1 MSVKLKDIVKET
13 GLSMSTV
20 SNVLN
25 GRPGFSASTQ
35 QRVHQVARELGYM
48 PNHLSRA
55 LAGGASMS
63 IGLMGVT
70 LKTPVRL
77 VQIRQIEK
85 LAKADNYHIYLVANE
100 GLMSEADLQQTI
112 EDLLARRVDG
122 LIICD
127 LLQLPEPVMDTLK
140 NCGKPV
146 VFMEYLPQDVS
157 FGVKMDNTQAVRD
170 AMTHLREL
178 GHKSVFYLGA
188 RFDQLVPQLKLDLY
202 RQEAAFAGLELIESP
217 AWYLE
222 ACGVR
227 DDFSGA
233 AYELTRQV
241 LQYVRPSAI
250 ACISDETAIGAISAI
265 VQAGLSVPGDISV
278 IGFDDWQISRFINP
292 ALTTISQPVQQS
304 GQLAYEILSGLFK
317 HPDTPQD
324 IRRLDCRFVPR
335 ASTGPASP
343 QATSASNL
351 KKSLQSH
358 QPIRIGQA
366 TQSSGYDHEQAT

>member
-112 EDLLARRVDG
+112 QDLLARRVDG

-127 LLQLPEPVMDTLK
+127 LLQLPESVMDTLK

-178 GHKSVFYLGA
+178 GHKSVLYLGA

-202 RQEAAFAGLELIESP
+202 RQEAAYAGLELIEPP

-317 HPDTPQD
+317 HPDTPRD
-324 IRRLDCRFVPR
+324 IRRLDCRYVPR
-335 ASTGPASP
+335 ASTGPASL
-343 QATSASNL
+343 QAASASNL
-351 KKSLQSH
+351 KKSLQLH
-358 QPIRIGQA
+358 QPIRV
-366 TQSSGYDHEQAT
+366 EQAAQ